1 MHEVRAVGGQSL
13 EGKGVT
19 PELFTVWTADAVREG
34 RDPALDGV
42 ATFVEEMTKM
52 RKDKAEAEDT
62 GTTPAANGKGS

>member
-34 RDPALDGV
+34 RDPALEVV